1 VGGPV
6 VGDGGFGEVVPPLAG
21 GLWGFGAEK
30 GVGVGEEGGVDEW
43 FLLSR
48 MSVHVCL
55 QSMSSEGDS
64 SAYLVVRPRSLPL
77 PQRLHLVWRD
87 AVER

>member
-6 VGDGGFGEVVPPLAG
+6 VGNGGFGEVVPPLAG
-21 GLWGFGAEK
+21 GLWGVGAEE
-30 GVGVGEEGGVDEW
+30 GVRVREEGGVDEG

-48 MSVHVCL
+48 ISVHVCFP
-55 QSMSSEGDS
+55 SMSREGDS

-77 PQRLHLVWRD
+77 PQRLHLVYRD